1 MNGFCFGMIN
11 NTEREIRLEEQDI
24 LKEFDEVIDNINRLT
39 GEDARAFLKFIHGY
53 LSIVEEGDGT
63 FTHSDFVEKVSGL
76 YKKDVARVI
85 QLREIKN
92 HLNPFI
98 KVIEILLSWRRKC
111 TFL

>member
-1 MNGFCFGMIN
+1 MIN
-11 NTEREIRLEEQDI
+11 NTERGIRLEEQDI
-24 LKEFDEVIDNINRLT
+24 LREFDEIIDNIDQLT
-39 GEDARAFLKFIHGY
+39 GEDARAFLKLIHGY

-63 FTHSDFVEKVSGL
+63 FTHSDFVEKVSRF

-85 QLREIKN
+85 QLREEIKN